1 MKVLTVIFVT
11 AGVLY
16 LLDIPQLPENPKT
29 PLPNGAIRILPN
41 G

>member
-1 MKVLTVIFVT
+1 MPLAKVM
-11 AGVLY
+11 LY
-16 LLDIPQLPENPKT
+16 PDSPGIRRT